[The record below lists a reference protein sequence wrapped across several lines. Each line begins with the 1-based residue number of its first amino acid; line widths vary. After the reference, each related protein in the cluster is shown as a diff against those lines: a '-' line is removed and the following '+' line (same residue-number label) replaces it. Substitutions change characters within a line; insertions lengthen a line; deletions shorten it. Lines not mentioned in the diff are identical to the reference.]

1 LRERKNIDTKW
12 HGACSC
18 RHVKCF
24 VRELRTQG
32 DYIVQFMARIIRA
45 AKLESR
51 LYEEVETDKDATRQA
66 LVVVLF
72 SSLAASIGA
81 STYGGMGG
89 LVMGGLGALLA
100 WYAWIFITYIIG
112 AKLFPVSQTSTSYR
126 ELWRTLG
133 FASAPGLLRIF
144 GAVPGLTGIAFLVA
158 AVWMLIAAVIAVR
171 QALDYTSTVRAAG
184 VCVPGWLVHVFL
196 LFFLLL
202 LLG

>member
-1 LRERKNIDTKW
+1 M
-12 HGACSC
+12 
-18 RHVKCF
+18 
-24 VRELRTQG
+24 
-32 DYIVQFMARIIRA
+32 QFIARIIRA

-51 LYEEVETDKDATRQA
+51 LYEEIETDKDATSQA

-81 STYGGMGG
+81 SRYAGLGG
-89 LVMGGLGALLA
+89 LVIVGPVALLA
-100 WYAWIFITYIIG
+100 WSVCIFLTYLIG
-112 AKLFPVSQTSTSYR
+112 AKLFPVSQTLASHR

-133 FASAPGLLRIF
+133 FASAPGVLRVF
-144 GAVPGLTGIAFLVA
+144 GALPGLTGIAFLVA

>member
-1 LRERKNIDTKW
+1 M
-12 HGACSC
+12 
-18 RHVKCF
+18 
-24 VRELRTQG
+24 
-32 DYIVQFMARIIRA
+32 QFMARIIRA
-45 AKLESR
+45 AKLESH

-66 LVVVLF
+66 LVVVLL

-81 STYGGMGG
+81 STHAGLDG
-89 LVMGGLGALLA
+89 LVMGGLVALFA
-100 WYAWIFITYIIG
+100 WYVWTFITYIIG
-112 AKLFPVSQTSTSYR
+112 AKLFPVSQTSTSHR

-133 FASAPGLLRIF
+133 FASAPGVLRIF

>member
-1 LRERKNIDTKW
+1 M
-12 HGACSC
+12 
-18 RHVKCF
+18 
-24 VRELRTQG
+24 
-32 DYIVQFMARIIRA
+32 QFMARIIRA

>member
-1 LRERKNIDTKW
+1 M
-12 HGACSC
+12 
-18 RHVKCF
+18 
-24 VRELRTQG
+24 
-32 DYIVQFMARIIRA
+32 QFMARIIRA
-45 AKLESR
+45 AKLESH

-66 LVVVLF
+66 LVVVLL

-81 STYGGMGG
+81 STHAGLGG
-89 LVMGGLGALLA
+89 LVMGGLVALFA
-100 WYAWIFITYIIG
+100 WYVWAFMIYIIG
-112 AKLFPVSQTSTSYR
+112 AKLFPVSQTSTSHR

-133 FASAPGLLRIF
+133 FASAPGVLRIF

>member
-1 LRERKNIDTKW
+1 M
-12 HGACSC
+12 
-18 RHVKCF
+18 
-24 VRELRTQG
+24 
-32 DYIVQFMARIIRA
+32 QFMARIIRA

-51 LYEEVETDKDATRQA
+51 LYEEIATDEDAPSQA
-66 LVVVLF
+66 LVVVLL

-81 STYGGMGG
+81 STHAGVGGMVMGG
-89 LVMGGLGALLA
+89 LVALLA
-100 WYAWIFITYIIG
+100 WYIWTLLTYILG
-112 AKLFPVSQTSTSYR
+112 VKLFPISQTSASHR

-133 FASAPGLLRIF
+133 FASAPGVLRVF
-144 GAVPGLTGIAFLVA
+144 GAIPGFTGIVFLVA

-184 VCVPGWLVHVFL
+184 VCIPGWLVHVFL

>member
-1 LRERKNIDTKW
+1 
-12 HGACSC
+12 
-18 RHVKCF
+18 
-24 VRELRTQG
+24 
-32 DYIVQFMARIIRA
+32 VQFIARIIRA

-51 LYEEVETDKDATRQA
+51 LYEEIETDKDATSQA
-66 LVVVLF
+66 LVVVLL

-81 STYGGMGG
+81 STYAGLGG
-89 LVMGGLGALLA
+89 LVMGLVALLA
-100 WYAWIFITYIIG
+100 WYVWIFLTYLIG
-112 AKLFPVSQTSTSYR
+112 AKLFPVSQTLASHR

-133 FASAPGLLRIF
+133 FASAPGVLRVF
-144 GAVPGLTGIAFLVA
+144 GALPGLTGIAFLVA

-171 QALDYTSTVRAAG
+171 QAFDYTSTVRAAS

>member
-1 LRERKNIDTKW
+1 L
-12 HGACSC
+12 CS
-18 RHVKCF
+18 HVKRF
-24 VRELRTQG
+24 GRELGKQG

-51 LYEEVETDKDATRQA
+51 LYKEVKIDKDATRQA
-66 LVVVLF
+66 LVVVLL

-81 STYGGMGG
+81 SMHAGLGG
-89 LVMGGLGALLA
+89 LVMGGLVALLV
-100 WYAWIFITYIIG
+100 WYVWTFLIYIIG
-112 AKLFPVSQTSTSYR
+112 AKFFPVSQTSASHR

-133 FASAPGLLRIF
+133 FASAPGVLRVF
-144 GAVPGLTGIAFLVA
+144 GAIPGLTGIAFLVA

-171 QALDYTSTVRAAG
+171 QAFDYTSTVRAAG